1 MKIKNIITFLVF
13 FFILTLCI
21 LTFQE
26 VNLLKQNFESEF
38 EIIKSQLM
46 DLDND
51 IHSLEDDD

>member
-1 MKIKNIITFLVF
+1 ML
-13 FFILTLCI
+13 FFILLLSI
-21 LTFQE
+21 LTFRE

-51 IHSLEDDD
+51 IHNLNDDD

>member
-51 IHSLEDDD
+51 IHSLEGDD

>member
-1 MKIKNIITFLVF
+1 ML
-13 FFILTLCI
+13 FFIQLLRI
-21 LTFQE
+21 LTFRE

-51 IHSLEDDD
+51 IHNLNDDD

>member
-1 MKIKNIITFLVF
+1 ML
-13 FFILTLCI
+13 FFILLLSI
-21 LTFQE
+21 LTFRE

-46 DLDND
+46 DLNND

>member
-1 MKIKNIITFLVF
+1 MIIKNIIIFLALF
-13 FFILTLCI
+13 FVLLLSI
-21 LTFQE
+21 LTFRE
-26 VNLLKQNFESEF
+26 VNLLKQNFESEL

>member
-1 MKIKNIITFLVF
+1 MKIINIITFLVL
-13 FFILTLCI
+13 FFILILSI
-21 LTFQE
+21 LTFRE
-26 VNLLKQNFESEF
+26 VNLVKQNFESEF